1 MVLFFDFILNLC
13 DTNIIDFNKKRFKFM
28 FEKIKNEPTIFL
40 FRKMWRFSEGNRK
53 KVVLFMVLFLFSN
66 LVGLTEPLILAKLLN
81 EIQING
87 INSENIKFLMF
98 ITSSFLWLGL
108 FFWIFYSS
116 GRTLERKNAFIVRK
130 NYKEYLLKETLTL
143 NLNWHSNKDSG
154 DTIDKI
160 NKSTTKLFDFSSDI
174 ANTIRVAIQ
183 IIGIVLILNY
193 FNWITGIWCLSS
205 LIFLFYVLFQ
215 FDKKLILQ
223 YKKLNKYENKIEA
236 KIFDSLSNISSI
248 IILNIKKSV
257 IHSISKSISKP
268 FSLYKQNIILNLKK
282 WIFGDTFFNLFLIA
296 IPLTFYIF
304 NIYRNSLIIELGTI
318 AALYS
323 YLSRLENMFFNL
335 SHAYEK
341 IIQQKTAVLNAE
353 SIEES
358 FTENEQVA
366 KKPIENWNKINISN
380 LNFSYQETQGEIHLD
395 DVNLDLKSGERI
407 ALIGESGSGK
417 TTFLKVLHGLYDN
430 AQAKIKINNSQE
442 IKTNFV
448 DLDLKTML
456 VPQEPEL
463 FSSSVRENITFGLD
477 YTNEEIEK
485 MTKLAEFND
494 VIEKLPKK
502 LDSIINE
509 KGVNLSGGQKQR
521 LALARAL
528 IFAQEKNIILLD
540 ESTSSVDPETEVKIY
555 QNIFNYFKS
564 KTVIASIHKINL
576 LKYFD
581 RIIMFQ
587 DGKIIDSGTFDELL
601 EKNEKFKA
609 DWEEYIKKL

>member
-1 MVLFFDFILNLC
+1 
-13 DTNIIDFNKKRFKFM
+13 M